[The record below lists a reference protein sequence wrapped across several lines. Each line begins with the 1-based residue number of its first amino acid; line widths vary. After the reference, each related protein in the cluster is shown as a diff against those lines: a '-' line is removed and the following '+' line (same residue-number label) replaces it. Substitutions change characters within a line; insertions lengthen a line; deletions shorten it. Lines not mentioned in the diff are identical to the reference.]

1 MKNKIK
7 ENLHSDFVERK
18 QEIENEEQLTQENTV
33 EKKTSIVMKESK
45 LKSTGKN
52 TTRKYNSAIN
62 KYNSSLKEEEA
73 KEEAEN
79 IKCKEIKEKSRELFL
94 GNVRNSWK
102 KMKRIGKN

>member
-1 MKNKIK
+1 MKS
-7 ENLHSDFVERK
+7 NL
-18 QEIENEEQLTQENTV
+18 QENTV
-33 EKKTSIVMKESK
+33 ERKTSIVMKESK
-45 LKSTGKN
+45 LKSTGRN
-52 TTRKYNSAIN
+52 TTRKYNSTIN
-62 KYNSSLKEEEA
+62 KYNSSLKEEED

>member
-18 QEIENEEQLTQENTV
+18 LEIENEEQPTQENTV
-33 EKKTSIVMKESK
+33 ERKTSIVMKESK

-52 TTRKYNSAIN
+52 TTRKYNSTIN
-62 KYNSSLKEEEA
+62 KYNSSLKEEED